1 MAADLKIEILY
12 YRTTSDF
19 EMEFNLCGC
28 CSMRMLTAKPNDK
41 KELLNF
47 LATAVN
53 RSRVTIVVGEL
64 FSSDG
69 IINVVSSAIGK
80 KLSDAQKKLYKV
92 PEQCSN
98 LLPAGCVPLTCDDGI
113 LSGCIIESGPQ
124 AIILLSDDRK
134 LRHSVMKNSVYE
146 YVKLMSKSENGAE
159 LAASL
164 YKGKHSS
171 PDDVV
176 DNTPAPE
183 DKPIH
188 HTRSLTPEEVGENII
203 MSSSSN
209 QKVTEEEIEIP
220 KKYKK
225 RGHGFLYT
233 LICIFLSIVLTV
245 CGCALYYFVYEPIS
259 AQRFYDK
266 ISKENAYTLSDM
278 NEDFFAVVSAH
289 TLGINFPVVMSHNVS
304 YYSTHLF
311 DGTVNRFG
319 TPYSVLGDSV
329 QNTVVHG
336 FSDGNGFGKFSDYLD
351 KIDDG
356 IIGTAPTICLQTT
369 DESKYY
375 TVFSVFDGESTEFD
389 YLCTNFIDDSEKQNF
404 ISGACMLDEAET
416 GFTPDA
422 SSEFLTIVSS
432 EKERTVVIIASYNP
446 KSEQID
452 DTNNTPQE

>member
-12 YRTTSDF
+12 YRTASDF

-47 LATAVN
+47 LSTAVN
-53 RSRVTIVVGEL
+53 RSRVTIIVGEL
-64 FSSDG
+64 FSDEG
-69 IINVVSSAIGK
+69 IIGIVSSAIGK
-80 KLSDAQKKLYKV
+80 KLTDAQKKLYKV
-92 PEQCSN
+92 PEECSS
-98 LLPAGCVPLTCDDGI
+98 LLPSGCVPLTCDDGM
-113 LSGCIIESGPQ
+113 LAGCIIESGPQ

-146 YVKLMSKSENGAE
+146 YVKLMSKSEKGAE
-159 LAASL
+159 LASSL
-164 YKGKHSS
+164 YKGKHS
-171 PDDVV
+171 
-176 DNTPAPE
+176 TPEEISENMSALE

-203 MSSSSN
+203 MSSSSVQN
-209 QKVTEEEIEIP
+209 ITDEEIEIP
-220 KKYKK
+220 KKYIK
-225 RGHGFLYT
+225 RGHGVLYT

-259 AQRFYDK
+259 AEKFYDK
-266 ISKENAYTLSDM
+266 IGNENAYALSDM
-278 NEDFFAVVSAH
+278 NEDFFAVISAH
-289 TLGINFPVVMSHNVS
+289 TLGINFPVVLSHDID
-304 YYSTHLF
+304 YHSTHLF
-311 DGTVNRFG
+311 DGSVNRFG
-319 TPYSVLGDSV
+319 TPYTVLGDNV
-329 QNTVVHG
+329 QNIVVHG

-356 IIGTAPTICLQTT
+356 IIGSSPTICLQTT
-369 DESKYY
+369 NESKYY
-375 TVFSVFDGESTEFD
+375 TVFSVFDGDSTEFD

-416 GFTPDA
+416 GFTPDT

-432 EKERTVVIIASYNP
+432 EKERTVVIIASYNS
-446 KSEQID
+446 KS
-452 DTNNTPQE
+452 